1 MVTIKPEKE
10 SGSDSQAGKPKPK
23 SGTAAPYYDL
33 EQSIVVARTIHEQ
46 GGGACSREQLAPLLK
61 YSGTNN
67 GGFLTRVSAAKMF
80 GLIDESGET
89 LRITDRAKSILSPV
103 VPRDVEHAK
112 VEAFL
117 AVDLFRQV
125 FERFKGQMLPQDAG
139 LKNLLANTYKVVP
152 GRLVPALRVMM
163 DSADTAGFF
172 KTAGNRSRMVMPII
186 NGDGGLPPPATAK
199 SVIDPDAS
207 GDVEQGRQER
217 KHRSHSGGG
226 GNEIPSALLG
236 LLERL
241 PPVGTELSAKR
252 RTALADAFKSA
263 IDFLYPENE
272 DAS

>member
-1 MVTIKPEKE
+1 MVTIKQKE

-33 EQSIVVARTIHEQ
+33 AQSIVVAQTIHEQ

-103 VPRDVEHAK
+103 IAQDAERAK

-125 FERFKGQMLPQDAG
+125 FERFKGQMLPQETG
-139 LKNLLANTYKVVP
+139 LKNLLANTYQVVP

-163 DSADTAGFF
+163 DSAETAGFF

-186 NGDGGLPPPATAK
+186 AGDGNAHPVAQEKPTAE
-199 SVIDPDAS
+199 SNADLDS
-207 GDVEQGRQER
+207 DHGRHER
-217 KHRSHSGGG
+217 KHRSQSG

-241 PPVGTELSAKR
+241 PPVGTALAAKR
-252 RTALADAFKSA
+252 RAALAEAFKSA
-263 IDFLYPENE
+263 IDFLYPEDE